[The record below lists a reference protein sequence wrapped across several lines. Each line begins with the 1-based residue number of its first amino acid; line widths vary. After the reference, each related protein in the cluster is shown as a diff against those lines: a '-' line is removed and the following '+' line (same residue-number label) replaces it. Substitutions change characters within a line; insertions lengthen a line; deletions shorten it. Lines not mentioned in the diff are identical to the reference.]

1 MRPRLLP
8 PLMTTVTWRLFADI
22 AEAADARTVELT
34 VTEPATVAAALDGL
48 CAAHPAVAER
58 VRTDGRLRPEV
69 NLLRNG
75 ASCAPDE
82 QLTAGDELALFP
94 PVSGG

>member
-1 MRPRLLP
+1 
-8 PLMTTVTWRLFADI
+8 MTTVTWRLFADI
-22 AEAADARTVELT
+22 AEAADARSVELT
-34 VTEPATVAAALDGL
+34 VEEPATVAAALDAL
-48 CAAHPAVAER
+48 CTAHPAVGER
-58 VRTDGRLRPEV
+58 VRTEGQLREEV